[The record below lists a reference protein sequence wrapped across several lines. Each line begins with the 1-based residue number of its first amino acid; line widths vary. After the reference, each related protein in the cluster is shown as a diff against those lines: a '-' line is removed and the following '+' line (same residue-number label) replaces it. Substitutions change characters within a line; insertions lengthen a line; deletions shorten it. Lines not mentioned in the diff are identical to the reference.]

1 MVNPQQH
8 IQHGYRALILKG
20 WRYFFFLCM
29 VAGVTSCASKKNLT
43 GSATP
48 AATPEMNVMA
58 EKMMDKISSTQVPYT
73 WFSGSGQG
81 RIDWDGQRLSA
92 RFNVRILRD
101 SIIWVQLS
109 KLGFEVGRMLITPD
123 SAFFINRFEH
133 TYGRYKTEDF
143 LREYGVPVDFNMF
156 SSVFTAGAYMPPK
169 MRISNQEM
177 DGSIQGIGDS
187 GVKARY
193 WFDASAVLIRSL
205 IIDPLAREWSSG
217 FSDYKKVGS
226 GHQLPFKRSNTLLI
240 DGKPNVFDLEYTSLE
255 LDIPQS
261 FPFSIPSHYEKI

>member
-1 MVNPQQH
+1 MAIHLRHLDLRHSASIQQ
-8 IQHGYRALILKG
+8 G
-20 WRYFFFLCM
+20 WRYFFLVCI
-29 VAGVTSCASKKNLT
+29 VSTVVSCAGKKNLT
-43 GSATP
+43 GTATS
-48 AATPEMNVMA
+48 AATPEVDVIA

-81 RIDWDGQRLSA
+81 RIDWDGQRMSA

-133 TYGRYKTEDF
+133 TYGRYKTEEF

-177 DGSIQGIGDS
+177 DGSIQVIGDA

-205 IIDPLAREWSSG
+205 IIDPLAREWSAG

-226 GHQLPFKRSNTLLI
+226 GHRLPFKRSNTLII
-240 DGKPNVFDLEYTSLE
+240 DGRPNVFDLEYSSLE